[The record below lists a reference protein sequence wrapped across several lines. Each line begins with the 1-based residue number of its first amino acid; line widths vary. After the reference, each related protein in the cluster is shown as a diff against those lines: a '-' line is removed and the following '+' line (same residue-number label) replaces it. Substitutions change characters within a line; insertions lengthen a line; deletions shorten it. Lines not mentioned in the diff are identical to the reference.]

1 MKRIV
6 AAGIGLLAPFVL
18 AGVAFA
24 QDGSGLGPPEG
35 PQISGAGGSIGDA
48 GGVGGSAFT
57 GVQVAGLMLAAVA
70 LVAIGLTL
78 VLMTRRRRAAEAV
91 R

>member
-6 AAGIGLLAPFVL
+6 AAGVAFLVPFVL
-18 AGVAFA
+18 AGTALA

-35 PQISGAGGSIGDA
+35 PQISGTGGSIGGA
-48 GGVGGSAFT
+48 GGSAFT
-57 GVQVAGLMLAAVA
+57 GAEIAGLLFAAVA
-70 LVAIGLTL
+70 LVVIGLTL
-78 VLMTRRRRAAEAV
+78 VALTRRRRAAQPA

>member
-6 AAGIGLLAPFVL
+6 AAGIGFLAPFVL
-18 AGVAFA
+18 AGAAFA
-24 QDGSGLGPPEG
+24 QDGPGLGAPQG
-35 PQISGAGGSIGDA
+35 PQISGAGGSIGGT
-48 GGVGGSAFT
+48 GGVSGSAFT
-57 GVQVAGLMLAAVA
+57 GAEVAGLMLAAVA

-78 VLMTRRRRAAEAV
+78 VMMTRRRRAAEVV